1 MGQNLTFSSY
11 SRSIP
16 ARTYG
21 AQKKDDSGNASRIGL
36 ALKKW
41 SGLQTKKSISY
52 YITVSYRSTDYARMC
67 LLVMRDEDRGDGQA

>member
-1 MGQNLTFSSY
+1 MGQNLTLSSY

-41 SGLQTKKSISY
+41 SGLRKK
-52 YITVSYRSTDYARMC
+52 VDQ
-67 LLVMRDEDRGDGQA
+67 LLYHHLIQINRLRENVFTGDA